1 MKKLFAAFSAGCVLT
16 AVLASG
22 QAYGFRKFFD
32 QFSEH
37 YDANSIV
44 TQSLTDETSCGL
56 CHVRAG
62 GGGQRTPYGE
72 DFRNISLGEGK
83 GFPGIEFT
91 DSDKDGYVNLEEIF
105 LQTHPG
111 KAEITP
117 SGRIDLILKDAATLS
132 VGVAGECQLMQ
143 LKAFGFVF
151 ESGSSDLELKNVK
164 GTVEVKISGTQGAV
178 LAKCEQEK
186 LTGNLMR

>member
-1 MKKLFAAFSAGCVLT
+1 MKNMLLPFTAC
-16 AVLASG
+16 AVLGAVLVSG
-22 QAYGFRKFFD
+22 QAYGFRKFLD

-37 YDANSIV
+37 YDANSV
-44 TQSLTDETSCGL
+44 TTHMLTDETSCGL

-62 GGGQRTPYGE
+62 GGGKRTPYGE
-72 DFRNISLGEGK
+72 DFLTIALDEGK

-111 KAEITP
+111 KPEIAP
-117 SGRIDLILKDAATLS
+117 AGRIELSLKDAGTLS
-132 VGVAGECQLMQ
+132 VAVAAECALMD
-143 LKAFGFVF
+143 LKAFGFKF
-151 ESGSSDLELKNVK
+151 ESGASDLQLKNVK
-164 GTVEVKISGTQGAV
+164 GTAEVKVSGTQGAV
-178 LAKCEQEK
+178 LAKCDAEK